1 MYSKYFKEGRTVMKL
16 KRILAAGLALSMVA
30 GMAMTGCGKKEEGK
44 ASIYYLNFKPE
55 VAKQWEEI
63 AKKYKKETGVEVKVV
78 TAASGTYESTLKS
91 EVAKKNPPTLFQVN
105 GPIGYHNWK
114 DYCLDLA
121 DTEVYNNLTDKDMA
135 IRGVDGK
142 GVYGIPYVV
151 EGYGI
156 IYNDAIMKKY
166 FALPQKAVEIG
177 SAEEIKDF
185 ETLKAVVEDMTRHK
199 DELGIEGVFSS
210 TSFAAGEDWRWQTHL
225 ANVPIYYEYQ
235 ESGVTDKEKIDFTY
249 NKNFQNIFDL
259 YLNNSC
265 TEPGL
270 VGSKTVEDSM
280 AEFALGKSAMVQN
293 GNWGW
298 GQVSDVKGNVVK
310 EEDVKFL
317 PIYTGMDEDAKQGL
331 CIGTENFWCVN
342 SKVDEAKRQAAIE
355 FLNWLTNEE
364 KGKKEMVK
372 LGFISPF
379 KTFSED
385 EQPDDP
391 LAKEVVRYMNDNG
404 LETISWNFTSFPS
417 QTFKDNFGA
426 SLLEYAQGSKE
437 WKAVVSDMKKDWAA
451 EKANSSDGE

>member
-1 MYSKYFKEGRTVMKL
+1 
-16 KRILAAGLALSMVA
+16 
-30 GMAMTGCGKKEEGK
+30 MT
-44 ASIYYLNFKPE
+44 L
-55 VAKQWEEI
+55 
-63 AKKYKKETGVEVKVV
+63 
-78 TAASGTYESTLKS
+78 
-91 EVAKKNPPTLFQVN
+91 
-105 GPIGYHNWK
+105 
-114 DYCLDLA
+114 
-121 DTEVYNNLTDKDMA
+121 
-135 IRGVDGK
+135 
-142 GVYGIPYVV
+142 
-151 EGYGI
+151 
-156 IYNDAIMKKY
+156 
-166 FALPQKAVEIG
+166 
-177 SAEEIKDF
+177 
-185 ETLKAVVEDMTRHK
+185 
-199 DELGIEGVFSS
+199 
-210 TSFAAGEDWRWQTHL
+210 
-225 ANVPIYYEYQ
+225 
-235 ESGVTDKEKIDFTY
+235 
-249 NKNFQNIFDL
+249 
-259 YLNNSC
+259 
-265 TEPGL
+265 
-270 VGSKTVEDSM
+270 
-280 AEFALGKSAMVQN
+280 QN

-379 KTFSED
+379 KTFGED

>member
-1 MYSKYFKEGRTVMKL
+1 
-16 KRILAAGLALSMVA
+16 
-30 GMAMTGCGKKEEGK
+30 
-44 ASIYYLNFKPE
+44 
-55 VAKQWEEI
+55 
-63 AKKYKKETGVEVKVV
+63 
-78 TAASGTYESTLKS
+78 
-91 EVAKKNPPTLFQVN
+91 
-105 GPIGYHNWK
+105 
-114 DYCLDLA
+114 
-121 DTEVYNNLTDKDMA
+121 
-135 IRGVDGK
+135 
-142 GVYGIPYVV
+142 
-151 EGYGI
+151 
-156 IYNDAIMKKY
+156 MKKY